1 MRTGQAVRDSVIGIY
16 NRRENRY
23 RWVLGGAIPR
33 FLAGEKTPSL
43 VYVTMLDITERKKM
57 EDDLRESEQRFRA
70 VFEQAAVGVALLNTR
85 TGQYVRVNQRY
96 CDFLGYTMQEM
107 LQKTLV
113 DVTFPEDVQQ
123 NLDANAQL
131 IDGTLTAFAYEKR
144 YVRKDGSLVWGN
156 LTISPLWKPG
166 EKPTTYLH
174 IAIVE
179 DITERKQAE
188 KEREALQEQL
198 LGARKLEAVG
208 RLAGGVAH
216 NFNNLLTGIMG
227 SIEIARMDTP
237 PDSPAVQS
245 LETAQAAAAE
255 AAGLA
260 RKLLAFGRN
269 AMIIPVTQHA
279 NDLVESALDLIA
291 SSLPASVEIVRD
303 LSPDA
308 WDVLADTAQMTGVLL
323 ELVENAREAMGDTGV
338 VTVRTRNATITEEYV
353 ATHPYAR
360 AGDALVISVADTGPG
375 IDPAVMDHLF
385 EPFAT
390 TKQAGRGLGLAMVFG
405 SMKQAGGWIDVISD
419 HGAGTEVSLYLPR
432 YTPAA

>member
-1 MRTGQAVRDSVIGIY
+1 MDIGVFFFRPGGTISFANPAVLDILGVTEEEITSLVPTDPGWKNIHEDGSEYPDELLPSTLAMRTGRAIRDSVIGIY

-23 RWVLGGAIPR
+23 RWVLGSAIPR
-33 FLAGEKTPSL
+33 FLAGETAPSL
-43 VYVTMLDITERKKM
+43 VYVTMM
-57 EDDLRESEQRFRA
+57 
-70 VFEQAAVGVALLNTR
+70 
-85 TGQYVRVNQRY
+85 
-96 CDFLGYTMQEM
+96 
-107 LQKTLV
+107 
-113 DVTFPEDVQQ
+113 
-123 NLDANAQL
+123 
-131 IDGTLTAFAYEKR
+131 
-144 YVRKDGSLVWGN
+144 
-156 LTISPLWKPG
+156 
-166 EKPTTYLH
+166 
-174 IAIVE
+174 

-245 LETAQAAAAE
+245 LEMAQAASAQ

-269 AMIIPVTQHA
+269 AMIIPVAQHA

-291 SSLPASVEIVRD
+291 SSLPTSVEIVRD

-360 AGDALVISVADTGPG
+360 AGDALVISVADKGPG
-375 IDPAVMDHLF
+375 IDPTVMEHLF

-405 SMKQAGGWIDVISD
+405 STKQAGGWIDATSD

-432 YTPAA
+432 YTPPA